1 MPYKQSYLDL
11 TRRSRY
17 SIKPEIKYTVLCFEI
32 AAIFAKFE
40 VVYEINKEP
49 RHGINYGNVGNITC
63 RLIHHHVA

>member
-1 MPYKQSYLDL
+1 MPYQQSYLDL

-40 VVYEINKEP
+40 VVYYLNKEP
-49 RHGINYGNVGNITC
+49 RHGINHGNMTR

>member
-1 MPYKQSYLDL
+1 MPYQQSYLDL

-17 SIKPEIKYTVLCFEI
+17 SIKPEIKYTVLCFGI

-49 RHGINYGNVGNITC
+49 RLCINYGNFGNLTC
-63 RLIHHHVA
+63 PLIHHHVE